1 MKALKPTRL
10 IVASLTIPV
19 LIAYL
24 YFLPPYPYFLA
35 LLVGAGVLALHEFC
49 VMYKVR
55 KILAVPGISIGGV
68 LLYVACLHPVYFVD
82 ALLLGLF
89 LLLLLRIIAIRTP
102 SGSMSDI
109 GPLVV
114 GFLYICG
121 FLSFHWFL
129 RNETFGLEYIFFLY
143 TSVWIA
149 DAMAYY
155 VGTCIGKNRLSPSI
169 SPNKTYEG
177 ALGSLLGGAVGA
189 GIIFFLFDMPDM
201 TGMMTVMI
209 GMTLGAITIVGDLI
223 ESMFKR
229 DAGVKDSSG
238 LIPGHGGLLD
248 KVDGLLVAG
257 PLFYFILRY
266 VQ

>member
-1 MKALKPTRL
+1 LKPIRL
-10 IVASLTIPV
+10 VVASITIPV

-24 YFLPPYPYFLA
+24 YFLPPYPYFLV
-35 LLVGAGVLALHEFC
+35 LLVGAGVVALHEFS
-49 VMYKVR
+49 VMYKVPR
-55 KILAVPGISIGGV
+55 VLVIPGVSAGGV
-68 LLYVACLHPVYFVD
+68 LLYIACLHTAYFVD
-82 ALLLGLF
+82 ALFLSLS
-89 LLLLLRIIAIRTP
+89 LLLFLRIIAIRTP

-109 GPLVV
+109 GPLAV

-129 RNETFGLEYIFFLY
+129 RTETFGLEYIFLLY

-155 VGTCIGKNRLSPSI
+155 VGTFIGRNRLSPSI

-177 ALGSLLGGAVGA
+177 ALGSLLGGAAGA
-189 GIIFFLFDMPDM
+189 GIIFFIFDMPDM
-201 TGMMTVMI
+201 TAMMTVMI
-209 GMTLGAITIVGDLI
+209 GAALGAVTVLGDLI

-229 DAGVKDSSG
+229 DAGVKDSSS

-248 KVDGLLVAG
+248 KIDGLLIAG

-266 VQ
+266 AQ

>member
-1 MKALKPTRL
+1 LKPIRL
-10 IVASLTIPV
+10 VVALITVPV

-24 YFLPPYPYFLA
+24 LFLPPYPFFLV
-35 LLVGAGVLALHEFC
+35 LLVSAGVVALHEFFT
-49 VMYKVR
+49 MYNVPR
-55 KILAVPGISIGGV
+55 ILAIPGVTAGGV
-68 LLYVACLHPVYFVD
+68 VLYIACLHPAYFVD
-82 ALLLGLF
+82 ALFLGLF
-89 LLLLLRIIAIRTP
+89 LLLFLRIIAFGTP
-102 SGSMSDI
+102 SGSMTDI
-109 GPLVV
+109 GPLAV

-129 RNETFGLEYIFFLY
+129 RTETFGLEYIFLLY

-155 VGTCIGKNRLSPSI
+155 VGTFVGRKKLSPSI

-177 ALGSLLGGAVGA
+177 ALGSLLGGAAGA
-189 GIIFFLFDMPDM
+189 LIIFFIFDIPDM
-201 TGMMTVMI
+201 TATMTFMI
-209 GMTLGAITIVGDLI
+209 GAALGTVTIIGDLI

-229 DAGVKDSSG
+229 DAGVKDSSS

-248 KVDGLLVAG
+248 KVDGMLIAG
-257 PLFYFILRY
+257 PVFYFIIRY